1 MGSNPMLKGVA
12 DAMPELKEVLSNPA
26 LMEESIAQ
34 AQKMFAGGMPQLD
47 GEKMQEMM
55 KMMQQPGAL
64 QELFSN
70 PELLQQ
76 GMKQAQALFG
86 GADGGDAMQKLMQMQ
101 GGMGS

>member
-47 GEKMQEMM
+47 GEEM
-55 KMMQQPGAL
+55 KEMMQQPGAL